1 MLFPNRNPFLTDI
14 DTENVICHDAADT
27 DSKDNI
33 VVIPETPL
41 GKGEVILSSWFH
53 PCNLHCHITMRKY
66 NFSSHL
72 FNVLQKLNNMRF
84 LEKKKPKNFVVIFS
98 KMLNQKYVRFPNW
111 QQFPHLQR

>member
-72 FNVLQKLNNMRF
+72 FNVLQKLNGMQF
-84 LEKKKPKNFVVIFS
+84 PEQEKVKNFVVIFS
-98 KMLNQKYVRFPNW
+98 KMLNKKHV
-111 QQFPHLQR
+111 